1 MGCSC
6 PIRWKDTMIFGSS
19 TWSFMM
25 IILGD
30 DHDEEEE
37 KGDNDDGD
45 DDSGDVDDCF
55 SPPEC

>member
-1 MGCSC
+1 
-6 PIRWKDTMIFGSS
+6 MIFGSS

-30 DHDEEEE
+30 DHDQEEEE
-37 KGDNDDGD
+37 EDNDDDYDVDVG
-45 DDSGDVDDCF
+45 GVDDCF